1 VLKRTLQGAMILA
14 LLTSAAC
21 GGGGRPAEGAAD
33 SISVVATTTQVADFA
48 RQIGSGAVH
57 VTQLLRPNVDPHDFD
72 PSPADLQALAEADV
86 VVENGAGFEPWL
98 DEAVS
103 SAGYAGEV
111 VDASRGVHLR
121 EGHQEDEA
129 GEQPDGDHEHGGQ
142 DPHIWHDPANAKV
155 MAGNIER
162 ALAKADPSGAA
173 GYAQRRHAYDAELDR
188 LDGWIRQRIASI
200 PQSDRKI
207 VTNHDAFGY
216 YLDRYG
222 LTYIGAIV
230 PSFDTSAEITG
241 KNLTDLVADVR
252 KTGVKAIFS
261 ESTLPPKAAQS
272 LAAEAGVKVVGGE
285 NALYGDSL
293 GPAGSDADTYIAMMR
308 HNTEVIADALG

>member
-1 VLKRTLQGAMILA
+1 MILA

-21 GGGGRPAEGAAD
+21 GGGGEPAEGAAD
-33 SISVVATTTQVADFA
+33 TLSVVATTTQVADFA
-48 RQIGSGAVH
+48 RQIGGGAVH

-72 PSPADLQALAEADV
+72 PSPADLQALADADV
-86 VVENGAGFEPWL
+86 IVENGVGFEPWL

-103 SAGYAGEV
+103 SAGHAGEV
-111 VDASRGVHLR
+111 VDASRGAHLR
-121 EGHQEDEA
+121 EGHHEEEA
-129 GEQPDGDHEHGGQ
+129 AEHPDGEHEHGEH

-155 MAGNIER
+155 MAANIEQ

-173 GYAQRRHAYDAELDR
+173 GYAQRRRAYDAELDR
-188 LDGWIRQRIASI
+188 LDDWIEQRISTI
-200 PQSDRKI
+200 PRSDRKV

-222 LTYIGAIV
+222 LTYVGAII

-241 KNLTDLVADVR
+241 KNLTDLVAGV
-252 KTGVKAIFS
+252 KNAGVKAIFS
-261 ESTLPPKAAQS
+261 ESTLPPKAAQA
-272 LAAEAGVKVVGGE
+272 LAAEAGVQVVGGE

-293 GPAGSDADTYIAMMR
+293 GPAGGDADTYITMMR
-308 HNTEVIADALG
+308 HNTEVIVDALG